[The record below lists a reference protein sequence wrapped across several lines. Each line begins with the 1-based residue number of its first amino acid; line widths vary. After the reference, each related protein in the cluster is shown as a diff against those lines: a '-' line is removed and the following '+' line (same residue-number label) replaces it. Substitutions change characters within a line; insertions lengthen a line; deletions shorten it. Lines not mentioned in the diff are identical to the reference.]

1 MTAIVLFGGGRMG
14 SALLRGWTASGISPA
29 GITVVDPAP
38 SEDLLAFGR
47 QAGFAVNAPVEASA
61 GQTLLVAV
69 KPQKVSEL
77 SSIQA
82 LIRDDTLIISIM
94 AGKTVSDLHR
104 LFVGAKSVVRAM
116 PNLPAAVGR
125 GATVAYA
132 ACSPAQKD
140 VAARLLQCCGSL
152 DWLSEERLIDVATGV
167 SGSGPAYLFYLADCL
182 TEAGIAAGL
191 PATVAERLA
200 RATVT
205 GAGEVLHQS
214 PKTAAELRDEVT
226 SPGGTTQ
233 AGLRILMRDKVL
245 QDLMI
250 GTVAAAVDRSRE
262 LAG

>member
-14 SALLRGWTASGISPA
+14 SALLRGWIASGISPA
-29 GITVVDPAP
+29 SITVVDPAP
-38 SEDLLAFGR
+38 SEDLLAFGEEM
-47 QAGFAVNAPVEASA
+47 GVAVNGPVEASA
-61 GQTLLVAV
+61 EQTLVIAV

-94 AGKTVSDLHR
+94 AGKTVSDLYR
-104 LFVGAKSVVRAM
+104 LFTGTSAFVRAM

-132 ACSPAQKD
+132 ACNPAQKD
-140 VAARLLQCCGSL
+140 VATRLLQGCGGL
-152 DWLSEERLIDVATGV
+152 DWLSDERLIDVATGV
-167 SGSGPAYLFYLADCL
+167 SGSGPAYLFYLTDCL
-182 TEAGIAAGL
+182 AHAGVAAGL
-191 PATVAERLA
+191 PADVAERLA

-205 GAGEVLHQS
+205 GAGEMLRQS

-233 AGLRILMRDKVL
+233 AGLRILMRDEVL
-245 QDLMI
+245 QDLMT
-250 GTVAAAVDRSRE
+250 GTVAAAVHRSRE